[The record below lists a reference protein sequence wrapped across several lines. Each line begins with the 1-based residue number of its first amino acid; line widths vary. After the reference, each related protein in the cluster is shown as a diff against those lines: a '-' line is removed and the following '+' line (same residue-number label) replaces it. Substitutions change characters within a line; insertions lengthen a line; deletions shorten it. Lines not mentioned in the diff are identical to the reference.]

1 MDTTIVARDN
11 KGGALQSMERK
22 VARRSVGHRTFVT
35 GLLYLIAII
44 VILSIVSRP

>member
-1 MDTTIVARDN
+1 MDTTIVARVRE
-11 KGGALQSMERK
+11 GGVHISMDRK